1 MMADVGLKVRI
12 AIHESAHAVCAR
24 VLHLRAGTIE
34 GNMPLASFDDKGT
47 SSSVKNSAP
56 GWPKIFFEKKFFR
69 SIAMI

>member
-24 VLHLRAGTIE
+24 VLRLRAGTIE

-47 SSSVKNSAP
+47 SRGSLASAVALMAGTAGEP
-56 GWPKIFFEKKFFR
+56 GHL
-69 SIAMI
+69 